1 MRCISRSSNS
11 RAPRRRLALLAAL
24 AMLAMLVVAG
34 RAAAG
39 VEDDGSAVLL
49 VAKPDMRDPGFAQTV
64 VLVTFPQDAG
74 PMGVILNRPAGIA
87 IGDLLAER
95 TDVRP
100 RRDPVHFGGPLE
112 PDGLLFVFHAPLHPV
127 KALPILDD
135 LYLSGDGTIFNALM
149 AATGNAVNQRFYVGH
164 SGWDEGQLDAEIAS
178 GAWFVLPADPAV
190 IFDMA
195 PEHMWETLVA
205 RAQLP
210 STNLYQP
217 RHVARIAP

>member
-1 MRCISRSSNS
+1 M
-11 RAPRRRLALLAAL
+11 ALLAAL
-24 AMLAMLVVAG
+24 AIVVVAG
-34 RAAAG
+34 GAAAD

-49 VAKPDMRDPGFAQTV
+49 VAKPHMRDPGFAQTV

-95 TDVRP
+95 ADVRP
-100 RRDPVHFGGPLE
+100 RRDPIYFGGPLE

-135 LYLSGDGTIFNALM
+135 LYLSGDGAIFDALM
-149 AATGNAVNQRFYVGH
+149 AATGDAANQRFYAGH
-164 SGWDEGQLDAEIAS
+164 SGWGEGQLDAEIAN

-210 STNLYQP
+210 TTNLYQP
-217 RHVARIAP
+217 RHVARPAP

>member
-1 MRCISRSSNS
+1 MRSTSRSSNS
-11 RAPRRRLALLAAL
+11 RALRRRLALLAAL
-24 AMLAMLVVAG
+24 AMLVVAG
-34 RAAAG
+34 RAAAD

-74 PMGVILNRPAGIA
+74 PMGVILNRLAGIA

-95 TDVRP
+95 ADVRP

-112 PDGLLFVFHAPLHPV
+112 PDGLLFVFHAALHPV

-135 LYLSGDGTIFNALM
+135 LYLSGDNTIFDSLM
-149 AATGNAVNQRFYVGH
+149 AATGDAANQRFYVGH

-195 PEHMWETLVA
+195 PDRMWEALAT

-210 STNLYQP
+210 NTNLYQP